1 VLEGRYAVR
10 LVDLMGAENF
20 YRLLLVRPVW
30 GPTIEGGGPDLDGM
44 TVVLLDCPEDRAR
57 AILHFLL
64 KDKGRKG
71 PTRCYHREQGRWVAV
86 KRVDS

>member
-1 VLEGRYAVR
+1 MEYAVR
-10 LVDLMGAENF
+10 LADLTGIENE
-20 YRLLLVRPVW
+20 YRCMLVRPVV
-30 GPTIEGGGPDLDGM
+30 GETVEIDKSAFDAG
-44 TVVLLDCPEDRAR
+44 TVVLLDCPEERAK
-57 AILHFLL
+57 AIIHFLL